1 VWSHFSIYSAAHEYE
16 IDPLVELSRN
26 RLLDWMSVN
35 KLSSAYSEVINDL
48 IELSPDDTYMEQVLA
63 KFFSKRVVSLVH
75 HLHSD
80 CDLMQSSGFLR
91 KVLVEVASDRKRLRR
106 NYTRQ
111 MGKLRPLSLRL
122 PQRFD
127 IGSL

>member
-16 IDPLVELSRN
+16 IDALKELSRN
-26 RLLDWMSVN
+26 RLLDWVSVN
-35 KLSSAYSEVINDL
+35 TLSSAYSEVINDL

-63 KFFSKRVVSLVH
+63 KIFSESVVSLVH

-91 KVLVEVASDRKRLRR
+91 KVLVEVASDRKRLKKKLHEA
-106 NYTRQ
+106 N
-111 MGKLRPLSLRL
+111 GKIETLESTLVPKV
-122 PQRFD
+122 
-127 IGSL
+127 